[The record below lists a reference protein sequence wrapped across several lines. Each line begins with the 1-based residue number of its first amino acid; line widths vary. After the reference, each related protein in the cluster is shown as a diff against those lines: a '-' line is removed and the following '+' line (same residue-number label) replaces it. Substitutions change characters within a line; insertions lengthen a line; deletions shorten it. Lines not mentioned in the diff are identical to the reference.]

1 MNKSRIAASAFAL
14 AIAAATFTAV
24 RADEPGKKEAAKQ
37 MPCCQI
43 DPKAAASLDKLKAL
57 SGTWST
63 QATGDKPAMTI
74 TFRPTSN
81 GSAVIETMSPGTP
94 MEMINMYTADGDT
107 VLLTHYCAMG
117 NQPHMKLERSAGKT
131 MKFDFV
137 DGGNIKSRDDA
148 HMDSVALTVDGD
160 KLTEDWTS
168 VADGK
173 ELEKA
178 KFELH
183 RTN

>member
-1 MNKSRIAASAFAL
+1 MS
-14 AIAAATFTAV
+14 
-24 RADEPGKKEAAKQ
+24 
-37 MPCCQI
+37 
-43 DPKAAASLDKLKAL
+43 
-57 SGTWST
+57 
-63 QATGDKPAMTI
+63 I

-107 VLLTHYCAMG
+107 ILMTHYCAMG
-117 NQPHMKLERSAGKT
+117 NQPRMKLEPSTDKT
-131 MKFDFV
+131 MKFTFV
-137 DGGNIKSRDDA
+137 DGGNIKSRNDA
-148 HMDSVALTVDGD
+148 HMDSVALTIDGD

-183 RTN
+183 KTN